1 MIGSKPQP
9 INRPGDRMPDEQDV
23 RVRYEDRELNEEL
36 TTADMAA
43 AGRSAVQPPPEFR
56 ERPDEM
62 NARPKETGWT
72 GEEAS
77 ALLDDHEADDFR
89 SRWERIQ
96 VGFVDEPRSAV
107 EQADKLV
114 AAAMSRLAEVFAAE
128 REKLEREWAKGDDVS
143 TEDLR
148 IALRRYRSFFDRLL
162 SV

>member
-1 MIGSKPQP
+1 MMGSKPKMADTEDLQ
-9 INRPGDRMPDEQDV
+9 NK
-23 RVRYEDRELNEEL
+23 YEDREHDGSL

-43 AGRSAVQPPPEFR
+43 AGRSAAQPS
-56 ERPDEM
+56 PDFMKRQEEM
-62 NARPKETGWT
+62 NAVPSGANWSDEK
-72 GEEAS
+72 AP
-77 ALLDDHEADDFR
+77 ALLDSDEADDFR
-89 SRWERIQ
+89 MRWERIQ
-96 VGFVDEPRSAV
+96 TGFVDEPRLAV

-114 AAAMSRLAEVFAAE
+114 ATTMSRLAEIFAAE

>member
-1 MIGSKPQP
+1 MMGSKPKMADTEDLQ
-9 INRPGDRMPDEQDV
+9 GK
-23 RVRYEDRELNEEL
+23 YEDREPDGSL

-43 AGRSAVQPPPEFR
+43 AGRSAAQPSPDFMK
-56 ERPDEM
+56 RPDQM
-62 NARPKETGWT
+62 NAVPARAGWS
-72 GEEAS
+72 GEETS
-77 ALLDDHEADDFR
+77 ALLDNHEADDFR
-89 SRWERIQ
+89 ARWERIQ
-96 VGFVDEPRSAV
+96 TGFVDEPRSAV

-114 AAAMSRLAEVFAAE
+114 ASAMSRLAEVFAAE